1 MKGTPAFELRS
12 LTRLP
17 ISPTQSRVETNITS
31 DPDVEHADE
40 SVAFSVLIEH
50 KKNPSLRDLQSSA
63 LQRALDI
70 LESQRNSQ
78 AELERR

>member
-1 MKGTPAFELRS
+1 MRAIPLFELRS
-12 LTRLP
+12 LTCLP
-17 ISPTQSRVETNITS
+17 ISPTQSRVEANITS
-31 DPDVEHADE
+31 DADVEHSDE

-50 KKNPSLRDLQSSA
+50 KKNPSPRDLQSGA

-70 LESQRNSQ
+70 LESQRTSQ